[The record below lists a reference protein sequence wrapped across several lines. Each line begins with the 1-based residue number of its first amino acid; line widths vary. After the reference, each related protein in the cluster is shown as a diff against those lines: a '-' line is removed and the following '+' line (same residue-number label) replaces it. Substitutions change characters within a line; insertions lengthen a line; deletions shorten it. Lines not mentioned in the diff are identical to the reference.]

1 MHLPII
7 SLLIASVSAGLLF
20 RRQAVP
26 DPVCLQIAG
35 NITGNVYYNPADSNS
50 TSSNN
55 TTPNPFTLAI
65 SHWMS
70 SSSQTPL
77 CVVEVNDA
85 NDVSAAIKII
95 GSTKTPFAVKSAG
108 YNSNPGF
115 SSTTGVHISLEK
127 MKQVILS
134 EDKSTVEIG
143 LGNVSPLSPTA
154 RFYLSP
160 LTNQPLVFHRSLPSS
175 QWIGG
180 KCPWS
185 TS

>member
-1 MHLPII
+1 MHLPIV
-7 SLLIASVSAGLLF
+7 SLLIASVSAGVVF
-20 RRQAVP
+20 QRQAVP

-35 NITGNVYYNPADSNS
+35 NITGNVYYNPESSNS
-50 TSSNN
+50 SSND
-55 TTPNPFTLAI
+55 TTANPFTIAI
-65 SHWMS
+65 THWMS

-143 LGNVSPLSPTA
+143 LGNVS
-154 RFYLSP
+154 
-160 LTNQPLVFHRSLPSS
+160 H
-175 QWIGG
+175 
-180 KCPWS
+180 
-185 TS
+185 